1 MPRVWRRW
9 YVGRM
14 AAKHILACIDF
25 SEQSKRAVD
34 EVGQYARANGSK
46 VTLIHISDPHAF
58 IPPQAVLEP
67 RSATDERAP
76 EAELAKLRDQHLGD
90 LQVALVVLSDHSPA
104 RAICEYAEKHD
115 VDLIVVGS
123 HGRGGMEHWL
133 IGSVAERVVR
143 HATANVYV
151 VRR

>member
-1 MPRVWRRW
+1 
-9 YVGRM
+9 M

-25 SEQSKRAVD
+25 SEHSTRSLA
-34 EVGQYARANGSK
+34 EVGEYARANGSR
-46 VTLIHISDPHAF
+46 VTLVHVSDPQGF

-67 RSATDERAP
+67 PSALDEAAH
-76 EAELAKLRDQHLGD
+76 EAELAKLRGEHLAD
-90 LQVALVVLSDHSPA
+90 IEVELAVLEDHAPA
-104 RAICEYAEKHD
+104 KAICEYAEEHG

-123 HGRGGMEHWL
+123 HGRGGMERWL

-143 HATANVYV
+143 HATMNVYV